1 MKEKMRIL
9 TLSLKRKYFDEILAG
24 EKTHE
29 YREVRPVSTKKY
41 VHLLCEG
48 KFYDDDDPAFDET
61 DPNSPVEIVAKKY
74 DAIRFY
80 TGAYSG
86 KRPWMLVEVKEAE
99 AVIMTDEEGNDLYL
113 KDGNGEDYLAVTVDY
128 TLGKI
133 LDSDLNP
140 E

>member
-1 MKEKMRIL
+1 MNIL

-24 EKTHE
+24 KKTHE
-29 YREVRPVSTKKY
+29 YREVRPSNTKKY

-48 KFYDDDDPAFDET
+48 KFYEDNDPAFDET
-61 DPNSPVEIVAKKY
+61 NPDSPVEIVAKKY

-86 KRPWMLVEVKEAE
+86 KRPYMLVEVKEAE
-99 AVIMTDEEGNDLYL
+99 AIIESDDEGNDLVL
-113 KDGNGEDYLAVTVDY
+113 KDGNGEEYVAVTVDY
-128 TLGKI
+128 TLGQI
-133 LDSDLNP
+133 LEVNENP

>member
-1 MKEKMRIL
+1 MNIL

-24 EKTHE
+24 KKTHE
-29 YREVRPVSTKKY
+29 YREVRPSNTKKY

-48 KFYDDDDPAFDET
+48 KFYEDNDPACDET
-61 DPNSPVEIVAKKY
+61 NPDSPVEIVAKKY

-86 KRPWMLVEVKEAE
+86 KRPYMLVEVKEAE
-99 AVIMTDEEGNDLYL
+99 AFIESDDEGNDLVL
-113 KDGNGEDYLAVTVDY
+113 KDGNGEEYVAVTVDY
-128 TLGKI
+128 TLGQI
-133 LDSDLNP
+133 LEVNENP

>member
-1 MKEKMRIL
+1 MNIL

-24 EKTHE
+24 KKTHE
-29 YREVRPVSTKKY
+29 YREVRPSNTKKY

-48 KFYDDDDPAFDET
+48 KFYEDDDPAFDET
-61 DPNSPVEIVAKKY
+61 NPDSSVEIVAKKY

-86 KRPWMLVEVKEAE
+86 KRPYILVEVKEAE
-99 AVIMTDEEGNDLYL
+99 AFIESDDDGNDLVL
-113 KDGNGEDYLAVTVDY
+113 KDGNGEEYIAVTVDY
-128 TLGKI
+128 TLVQI
-133 LDSDLNP
+133 LEVNENP

>member
-1 MKEKMRIL
+1 MKTL

-24 EKTHE
+24 KKTHE
-29 YREVRPVSTKKY
+29 YRGVRPNNTKKY

-48 KFYDDDDPAFDET
+48 KFYEDDDPAFDDT

-74 DAIRFY
+74 DAIKFY
-80 TGAYSG
+80 TGAYEG
-86 KRPWMLVEVKEAE
+86 KRPYMLVEVKEAD
-99 AVIMTDEEGNDLYL
+99 AVIEVDENGKDLIL
-113 KDGNGEDYLAVTVDY
+113 KDGNGEEYIAVTVDY

-133 LDSDLNP
+133 IEVNENP

>member
-1 MKEKMRIL
+1 MKTL

-24 EKTHE
+24 KKTHE
-29 YREVRPVSTKKY
+29 YREVRPNNTKKY

-48 KFYDDDDPAFDET
+48 KFYEDDDPAFDDT

-74 DAIRFY
+74 DAIKFY
-80 TGAYSG
+80 TGAYEG
-86 KRPWMLVEVKEAE
+86 KRPYMLVEVKEAD
-99 AVIMTDEEGNDLYL
+99 AVIEVDENGKDLIL
-113 KDGNGEDYLAVTVDY
+113 KDGNGEEYIAVTVDY

-133 LDSDLNP
+133 LEVNENP

>member
-1 MKEKMRIL
+1 MNIL

-24 EKTHE
+24 KKTHE
-29 YREVRPVSTKKY
+29 YREVRPSNTKKY

-48 KFYDDDDPAFDET
+48 KFYEDDDPAFDET
-61 DPNSPVEIVAKKY
+61 NPDSPVEIVAKKY

-86 KRPWMLVEVKEAE
+86 KRPYILVEVKEAE
-99 AVIMTDEEGNDLYL
+99 AFIESDDDGNDLVL
-113 KDGNGEDYLAVTVDY
+113 KDGNGEEYVAVTVDY
-128 TLGKI
+128 TLGQI
-133 LDSDLNP
+133 LEVNENP

>member
-1 MKEKMRIL
+1 MNIL

-24 EKTHE
+24 KKTHE
-29 YREVRPVSTKKY
+29 YREVRPSNTKKY

-48 KFYDDDDPAFDET
+48 KFYEDNDPAFDET
-61 DPNSPVEIVAKKY
+61 NPDSPVEIVAKKY

-86 KRPWMLVEVKEAE
+86 KRPYMLVEVKEAE
-99 AVIMTDEEGNDLYL
+99 AFIESDDEGNDLVP
-113 KDGNGEDYLAVTVDY
+113 KDGNGEEYVAVTVDY
-128 TLGKI
+128 TLGQI
-133 LDSDLNP
+133 LEVNENP

>member
-1 MKEKMRIL
+1 MKQL
-9 TLSLKRKYFDEILAG
+9 TLSIRQKYFDEILAG
-24 EKTHE
+24 TKTHE
-29 YREVRPVSTKKY
+29 YREVRPSSTKKY

-48 KFYDDDDPAFDET
+48 KFYEDDDPSFDET

-74 DAIRFY
+74 DTIKFY

-86 KRPWMLVEVKEAE
+86 KRPYMIVEVKDAE
-99 AVIMTDEEGNDLYL
+99 AVIECDEDGNDIFL
-113 KDGNGEDYLAVTVDY
+113 KDGNGEEYLAVTVDY

-133 LDSDLNP
+133 LEVNDKP

>member
-1 MKEKMRIL
+1 MKIL

-24 EKTHE
+24 TKTHE
-29 YREVRPVSTKKY
+29 YREVRPTSIRKY

-48 KFYDDDDPAFDET
+48 KYYEDDDPAFDET
-61 DPNSPVEIVAKKY
+61 NPDAPVEIVAKQY

-86 KRPWMLVEVKEAE
+86 KRPSMLVEVKGAE
-99 AVIMTDEEGNDLYL
+99 AVIMTDEDGNDLYL

-133 LDSDLNP
+133 LDTNLNP

>member
-1 MKEKMRIL
+1 MNIL

-24 EKTHE
+24 KKTHE
-29 YREVRPVSTKKY
+29 YREVRPSNTKKY

-48 KFYDDDDPAFDET
+48 KFYEDDDPAFDET
-61 DPNSPVEIVAKKY
+61 NPDSPVEIVAKKY

-86 KRPWMLVEVKEAE
+86 KRPYMLVEVKEAE
-99 AVIMTDEEGNDLYL
+99 AFIESDDEGNDLVL
-113 KDGNGEDYLAVTVDY
+113 KDGNGEEYVAVTVDY
-128 TLGKI
+128 TLGQI
-133 LDSDLNP
+133 LEVNENP

>member
-1 MKEKMRIL
+1 MKTL

-24 EKTHE
+24 KKTHE
-29 YREVRPVSTKKY
+29 YREVRPNNTKKY

-48 KFYDDDDPAFDET
+48 KFYEDDDPAFDDT

-74 DAIRFY
+74 DAIKFY
-80 TGAYSG
+80 TGAYEG
-86 KRPWMLVEVKEAE
+86 KRPYMLVEVKEAD
-99 AVIMTDEEGNDLYL
+99 AVIEVDENGKDLIL
-113 KDGNGEDYLAVTVDY
+113 KDGNGEEYIAVTVDY

-133 LDSDLNP
+133 LELNENP

>member
-1 MKEKMRIL
+1 MKTL

-24 EKTHE
+24 KKTHE
-29 YREVRPVSTKKY
+29 YREVRPNNTKKY

-48 KFYDDDDPAFDET
+48 KFYEDDDPAFDDT

-74 DAIRFY
+74 DAIKFY
-80 TGAYSG
+80 TGAYEG
-86 KRPWMLVEVKEAE
+86 KRPYMLVEVKEAD
-99 AVIMTDEEGNDLYL
+99 AVIEVDENGKDLIL
-113 KDGNGEDYLAVTVDY
+113 KDGNGEEYIAVTVDY

-133 LDSDLNP
+133 IEVNENP

>member
-1 MKEKMRIL
+1 MNIL

-24 EKTHE
+24 KKTHE
-29 YREVRPVSTKKY
+29 YREVRPSNTKKY

-48 KFYDDDDPAFDET
+48 KFYEDNDPAFDET
-61 DPNSPVEIVAKKY
+61 NPDSPVEIVAKKY

-86 KRPWMLVEVKEAE
+86 KRPYMLVEVKEAE
-99 AVIMTDEEGNDLYL
+99 AFIESDDEGNDLVL
-113 KDGNGEDYLAVTVDY
+113 KDGNGEEYVAVTVDY
-128 TLGKI
+128 TLGQI
-133 LDSDLNP
+133 LEVNENP

>member
-1 MKEKMRIL
+1 MNIL

-24 EKTHE
+24 KKTHE
-29 YREVRPVSTKKY
+29 YREVRPSNTKKY

-48 KFYDDDDPAFDET
+48 KFYEDDDPAFDET
-61 DPNSPVEIVAKKY
+61 NPDSPVEIVAKKY

-86 KRPWMLVEVKEAE
+86 KRPYMLVEVKEVE
-99 AVIMTDEEGNDLYL
+99 AFIESDDEGNDLVL
-113 KDGNGEDYLAVTVDY
+113 KDGNGEEYVAVTVDY
-128 TLGKI
+128 TLGQI
-133 LDSDLNP
+133 LEVNENP

>member
-1 MKEKMRIL
+1 MKTL

-24 EKTHE
+24 KKTHE
-29 YREVRPVSTKKY
+29 YREVRPANTKKY

-48 KFYDDDDPAFDET
+48 KYYEDDDPAFDET

-74 DAIRFY
+74 DAIKFY

-86 KRPWMLVEVKEAE
+86 KRPYMLVEIKEAE
-99 AVIMTDEEGNDLYL
+99 AIIITDDQDNDIWL
-113 KDGNGEDYLAVTVDY
+113 KDSNGVEYLAVQVDY

-133 LDSDLNP
+133 LEVNENP

>member
-1 MKEKMRIL
+1 MNIL

-24 EKTHE
+24 KKTHE
-29 YREVRPVSTKKY
+29 YREVRPSNTKKY

-48 KFYDDDDPAFDET
+48 KFYEDDDPAFDET
-61 DPNSPVEIVAKKY
+61 NPDSPVEIVAKKY

-86 KRPWMLVEVKEAE
+86 KRPYILVEVKEAE
-99 AVIMTDEEGNDLYL
+99 AFIESDDDGNDLVL
-113 KDGNGEDYLAVTVDY
+113 KDGNGEEYIAVTVDY
-128 TLGKI
+128 TLGQI
-133 LDSDLNP
+133 LEVNENP

>member
-1 MKEKMRIL
+1 MNIL

-24 EKTHE
+24 KKTHE
-29 YREVRPVSTKKY
+29 YREVRPSNTKKY

-48 KFYDDDDPAFDET
+48 KFYEDNDPAFDET
-61 DPNSPVEIVAKKY
+61 NPDSPVEIVAKKY

-86 KRPWMLVEVKEAE
+86 KRPYMLVEVKEAE
-99 AVIMTDEEGNDLYL
+99 AFIESDYEGNDLVL
-113 KDGNGEDYLAVTVDY
+113 KDGNGEEYVAVTVDY
-128 TLGKI
+128 TLGQI
-133 LDSDLNP
+133 LEVNENP